1 MKKLND
7 EDIQAYFLAGNSGF
21 WKVESEEG
29 KKTRLYTDEITD
41 ELFGITEDLSPEK
54 CMEYV
59 AEHIYPQE
67 RECFWDYMEELKSH
81 ESEAVYRYMHPVKG
95 VIYIRCTGRRVSSP
109 DNMIRLV
116 GYHLE
121 AGNIVH
127 FEKEKL
133 LENRLLQQNQQ
144 LKDENKNQIFYYK
157 ELLDTISVGVL
168 SYTLPEHEIVHMN
181 AEAMRI
187 YGVET
192 IEEAQENLG
201 RLIGAVS
208 YLNQNVIEKLMDM
221 RYHDGAVSYECVI
234 PDRKGHL
241 TPAIA
246 KTEIFY
252 TSDGKKTILT
262 TFLDIS
268 ENVTLKKSLKE
279 AQESNAVISAISKI
293 YWTIYSMDLRTD
305 SFEEVVGGEVMHR
318 LTGSHGCA
326 SEAFR
331 TARKSVVSREDQK
344 SMREFFDVTTLA
356 DRLQQEETV
365 AREYLAADGHW
376 HMGRFI
382 VKQRDANGTV
392 TEVLYVARDITGEK
406 KQEFEYQEQLKKI
419 AQEAEKANIS
429 KTDFLRRMSHDIRT
443 PINGVMGM
451 LNIGDHFPEDME
463 KQKECRE
470 KIRDAAMF
478 LFELVNDVLDM
489 SKMES
494 GEIELEHVSFDL
506 RDILKEVS
514 SLIEVQAVE
523 RGIAFNY
530 RPEEGKHWNLIGSP
544 LHLRQI
550 LLNIAGN
557 SVKYNRENGSLNLFC
572 REVSDSN
579 GYAMFEFGCAD
590 TGKGMSEKFQQ
601 HMFEPFSQEE
611 NGARTNL
618 GGTGLGLSIV
628 KKLVEKMQGEID
640 VVSEVEKGTTFT
652 IHIPFK
658 IDAEEKERKPEKE
671 EQEQSIAGVRILL
684 VEDNELNME
693 IAEFLL
699 ENENAVITKAWNGK
713 EAADIFQK
721 EPEGSFDVILMDI
734 MMPVMDGL
742 TAARTIRA
750 MYKRDAKTIPI
761 IAMTANAFD
770 EDRKR
775 SREAGMNGH
784 LAKPLN
790 IQDIIGT
797 IAECIQCTS
806 S

>member
-1 MKKLND
+1 MKKLNN
-7 EDIQAYFLAGNSGF
+7 EDIQAYFQAGNSGF

-67 RECFWDYMEELKSH
+67 KECFWGYMEELKCH

-95 VIYIRCTGRRVSSP
+95 VIYIRCTGRRVPSP

-116 GYHLE
+116 GYHQE

-168 SYTLPEHEIVHMN
+168 SYTLPGHEIVHIN

-192 IEEAQENLG
+192 VKEAQENLG

-208 YLNQNVIEKLMDM
+208 YLNQNVIDKLKDM
-221 RYHDGAVSYECVI
+221 RNHDGAVSYECVI
-234 PDRKGHL
+234 PDGKGHQ

-279 AQESNAVISAISKI
+279 AQASNAVISAISKI

-331 TARKSVVSREDQK
+331 TARKSVVSGEDQK

-356 DRLQQEETV
+356 DRLQQEETI
-365 AREYLAADGHW
+365 AREYLATDGHW

-392 TEVLYVARDITGEK
+392 TEVLYVERDITEEK
-406 KQEFEYQEQLKKI
+406 KQEFEYQEQLKRI
-419 AQEAEKANIS
+419 AQEAKKANVS

-443 PINGVMGM
+443 PINGIRGITQIA
-451 LNIGDHFPEDME
+451 NHFPGDLQ
-463 KQKECRE
+463 KQQECRD
-470 KIRDAAMF
+470 KILTASGF
-478 LFELVNDVLDM
+478 LLNLVNDILDM
-489 SKMES
+489 NKMES
-494 GEIELEHVSFDL
+494 GTLQLEEKTFDL
-506 RDILKEVS
+506 RKVLGESIGIVEMQGREKGI
-514 SLIEVQAVE
+514 SLNLEAVN
-523 RGIAFNY
+523 IIHNQ
-530 RPEEGKHWNLIGSP
+530 LVGSP
-544 LHLRQI
+544 LHLQQI
-550 LLNIAGN
+550 LQNIGSNAVN
-557 SVKYNRENGSLNLFC
+557 YNHVGGKIIVCCQEIS
-572 REVSDSN
+572 SDDRI
-579 GYAMFEFGCAD
+579 AVFEFTCTDNGI
-590 TGKGMSEKFQQ
+590 GMSEEFQK
-601 HMFEPFSQEE
+601 HMFEPFTQENRLE
-611 NGARTNL
+611 QKVNM
-618 GGTGLGLSIV
+618 GTGLGMTIV
-628 KKLVEKMQGEID
+628 SQLVKLMGGKICFTSKVDEGTSFVITLPFQIALDRESKMPESSVEN
-640 VVSEVEKGTTFT
+640 VSLKG
-652 IHIPFK
+652 K
-658 IDAEEKERKPEKE
+658 RA
-671 EQEQSIAGVRILL
+671 LL

-693 IAEFLL
+693 IAQFIL
-699 ENENAVITKAWNGK
+699 ENENMQVSCAWNGK
-713 EAADIFQK
+713 ESVDIFARSK
-721 EPEGSFDVILMDI
+721 PGEYDLILMDI
-734 MMPVMDGL
+734 MMPIMDGL
-742 TAARTIRA
+742 EAARQIRA
-750 MYKRDAKTIPI
+750 MDRPDAKLIPI
-761 IAMTANAFD
+761 VAMSANAFQD
-770 EDRKR
+770 DVER
-775 SREAGMNGH
+775 SRRAGMNEH
-784 LAKPLN
+784 IAKPV
-790 IQDIIGT
+790 DIDNLIAT
-797 IAECIQCTS
+797 ITKYIEKK
-806 S
+806 

>member
-7 EDIQAYFLAGNSGF
+7 EDIQAYFQAGNSGF

-95 VIYIRCTGRRVSSP
+95 VIYIRCTGRRVPSP
-109 DNMIRLV
+109 DNMIRIV
-116 GYHLE
+116 GYHQE
-121 AGNIVH
+121 AGDIVH

-133 LENRLLQQNQQ
+133 LENRLLQQNQH
-144 LKDENKNQIFYYK
+144 LKDENKNQISYYK

-168 SYTLPEHEIVHMN
+168 SYTLPEHELVHMN

-192 IEEAQENLG
+192 VGEAQENLG

-234 PDRKGHL
+234 PDGKGHL

-293 YWTIYSMDLRTD
+293 YWTIYSMNLRTD

-344 SMREFFDVTTLA
+344 TMREFFEVTTLA
-356 DRLQQEETV
+356 ARLQQEETI

-376 HMGRFI
+376 HMGRVI

-392 TEVLYVARDITGEK
+392 TEVLYVARDITEEK
-406 KQEFEYQEQLKKI
+406 KQEFEYQEQLKRI

-443 PINGVMGM
+443 PINGICGM
-451 LNIGDHFPEDME
+451 VNMADHYADDME
-463 KQKECRE
+463 KQKEYRTKVKE
-470 KIRDAAMF
+470 ASN
-478 LFELVNDVLDM
+478 LLLELVNDVLDM
-489 SKMES
+489 SKFES
-494 GEIELEHVSFDL
+494 GEIVLEEVPFNLSKIFREVFVVIEQIAAEQNIRIVWEKKEITH
-506 RDILKEVS
+506 RD
-514 SLIEVQAVE
+514 
-523 RGIAFNY
+523 
-530 RPEEGKHWNLIGSP
+530 LIGSAGYVK
-544 LHLRQI
+544 RVMMNI
-550 LLNIAGN
+550 LSNA
-557 SVKYNRENGSLNLFC
+557 VKYNRENGQIYISCIEIPSEQPEMTTMEFVC
-572 REVSDSN
+572 R
-579 GYAMFEFGCAD
+579 D
-590 TGKGMSEKFQQ
+590 TGIGMAEEFQK
-601 HMFEPFSQEE
+601 HIFEPFAQEH
-611 NGARTNL
+611 A
-618 GGTGLGLSIV
+618 
-628 KKLVEKMQGEID
+628 
-640 VVSEVEKGTTFT
+640 
-652 IHIPFK
+652 
-658 IDAEEKERKPEKE
+658 
-671 EQEQSIAGVRILL
+671 
-684 VEDNELNME
+684 
-693 IAEFLL
+693 
-699 ENENAVITKAWNGK
+699 
-713 EAADIFQK
+713 
-721 EPEGSFDVILMDI
+721 
-734 MMPVMDGL
+734 
-742 TAARTIRA
+742 
-750 MYKRDAKTIPI
+750 
-761 IAMTANAFD
+761 
-770 EDRKR
+770 
-775 SREAGMNGH
+775 
-784 LAKPLN
+784 
-790 IQDIIGT
+790 
-797 IAECIQCTS
+797 
-806 S
+806 

>member
-1 MKKLND
+1 MKKLNN
-7 EDIQAYFLAGNSGF
+7 EDIQAYFQAGNSGF

-67 RECFWDYMEELKSH
+67 RECFWGYMEEMKSH

-95 VIYIRCTGRRVSSP
+95 VIYIRCTGRRVPSP

-116 GYHLE
+116 GYHQE

-168 SYTLPEHEIVHMN
+168 SYTLPWHEIVHIN

-192 IEEAQENLG
+192 VEEAQENLG

-208 YLNQNVIEKLMDM
+208 YLNQNVIDKLKDM
-221 RYHDGAVSYECVI
+221 RNHDGAVSYECVI
-234 PDRKGHL
+234 PDGKGHQ

-279 AQESNAVISAISKI
+279 AQASNAVISAISKI

-305 SFEEVVGGEVMHR
+305 SFEEVVGGEVMHQ

-356 DRLQQEETV
+356 DRLQQEETI

-392 TEVLYVARDITGEK
+392 TEVLYVERDITEEK
-406 KQEFEYQEQLKKI
+406 KQEFEYQEQLKRI
-419 AQEAEKANIS
+419 AQEAEKANVS

-443 PINGVMGM
+443 PINGIRGITQIA
-451 LNIGDHFPEDME
+451 NHFPGDLQ
-463 KQKECRE
+463 KQQECRD
-470 KIRDAAMF
+470 KILTASGF
-478 LFELVNDVLDM
+478 LLNLVNDILDM
-489 SKMES
+489 NKMES
-494 GEIELEHVSFDL
+494 GTLQLEEKTFDL
-506 RDILKEVS
+506 RKVLGESIGIVEMQGREKGI
-514 SLIEVQAVE
+514 SLNLEAVN
-523 RGIAFNY
+523 IIHNQ
-530 RPEEGKHWNLIGSP
+530 LVGSP
-544 LHLRQI
+544 LHLQQI
-550 LLNIAGN
+550 LQNIGSNAVN
-557 SVKYNRENGSLNLFC
+557 YNHVGGKIIVGCQEIS
-572 REVSDSN
+572 SDDRI
-579 GYAMFEFGCAD
+579 AVFEFTCTDNGI
-590 TGKGMSEKFQQ
+590 GMSEEFQK
-601 HMFEPFSQEE
+601 HMFEPFTQENRLE
-611 NGARTNL
+611 QKVNM
-618 GGTGLGLSIV
+618 GTGLGMTIV
-628 KKLVEKMQGEID
+628 SQLVKLMGGQICFTSKVDEGTSFVITLPFQIALDRESKMPEASVEN
-640 VVSEVEKGTTFT
+640 VSLKG
-652 IHIPFK
+652 K
-658 IDAEEKERKPEKE
+658 RA
-671 EQEQSIAGVRILL
+671 LL

-693 IAEFLL
+693 IAQFIL
-699 ENENAVITKAWNGK
+699 ENENMQVSCAWNGK
-713 EAADIFQK
+713 ESVDIFARSK
-721 EPEGSFDVILMDI
+721 PGEYDLILMDI
-734 MMPVMDGL
+734 MMPIMDGL
-742 TAARTIRA
+742 EAARQIRA
-750 MYKRDAKTIPI
+750 MDRPDAKLIPI
-761 IAMTANAFD
+761 VAMSANAFQD
-770 EDRKR
+770 DVER
-775 SREAGMNGH
+775 SRRAGMNEH
-784 LAKPLN
+784 IAKPV
-790 IQDIIGT
+790 DIDNLIAT
-797 IAECIQCTS
+797 ITKYIEKK
-806 S
+806 

>member
-1 MKKLND
+1 MKWQIRRMSGTQSERACSKKEQYCSHYGDRFKLRVFVYLRILCERNRFMKRLND
-7 EDIQAYFLAGNSGF
+7 EDIQAYFQAGNSGF
-21 WKVESEEG
+21 WKVESEKG
-29 KKTRLYTDEITD
+29 KKTRLYTDEITND
-41 ELFGITEDLSPEK
+41 LFGITEDMSPEK

-67 RECFWDYMEELKSH
+67 RECFLDYMEELKRH

-95 VIYIRCTGRRVSSP
+95 VIYIRCTGRRVLSP

-116 GYHLE
+116 GYHQE
-121 AGNIVH
+121 AEDIVH

-133 LENRLLQQNQQ
+133 LENRLLQQNQH
-144 LKDENKNQIFYYK
+144 LKDENKNQISYYK

-192 IEEAQENLG
+192 VGEAQENLG

-279 AQESNAVISAISKI
+279 ALASNAVISAISKI

-305 SFEEVVGGEVMHR
+305 RFEEVVGGQIMHQ

-356 DRLQQEETV
+356 DRLQQEETI

-382 VKQRDANGTV
+382 VKRRDANGTV

-406 KQEFEYQEQLKKI
+406 K
-419 AQEAEKANIS
+419 
-429 KTDFLRRMSHDIRT
+429 
-443 PINGVMGM
+443 
-451 LNIGDHFPEDME
+451 
-463 KQKECRE
+463 
-470 KIRDAAMF
+470 
-478 LFELVNDVLDM
+478 
-489 SKMES
+489 
-494 GEIELEHVSFDL
+494 
-506 RDILKEVS
+506 
-514 SLIEVQAVE
+514 
-523 RGIAFNY
+523 
-530 RPEEGKHWNLIGSP
+530 
-544 LHLRQI
+544 
-550 LLNIAGN
+550 
-557 SVKYNRENGSLNLFC
+557 
-572 REVSDSN
+572 
-579 GYAMFEFGCAD
+579 
-590 TGKGMSEKFQQ
+590 
-601 HMFEPFSQEE
+601 
-611 NGARTNL
+611 
-618 GGTGLGLSIV
+618 
-628 KKLVEKMQGEID
+628 
-640 VVSEVEKGTTFT
+640 
-652 IHIPFK
+652 
-658 IDAEEKERKPEKE
+658 
-671 EQEQSIAGVRILL
+671 AGVRISGT
-684 VEDNELNME
+684 VKKDRSGSGKSECFKNRFSQTNESRYPNS
-693 IAEFLL
+693 
-699 ENENAVITKAWNGK
+699 NQWNPWNY
-713 EAADIFQK
+713 ADCKPFS
-721 EPEGSFDVILMDI
+721 G
-734 MMPVMDGL
+734 
-742 TAARTIRA
+742 
-750 MYKRDAKTIPI
+750 
-761 IAMTANAFD
+761 
-770 EDRKR
+770 R
-775 SREAGMNGH
+775 SA
-784 LAKPLN
+784 
-790 IQDIIGT
+790 
-797 IAECIQCTS
+797 
-806 S
+806 